1 MFTKKIPSKQVA
13 AMPALKP
20 AILKERREVKMN
32 RKVSILILAIFL
44 VLGLSSLGLAAKV
57 PAPDKGGDGFTL
69 ITLEEAQQLRENGAV
84 VIACHSHT
92 TDFMKGHPAG
102 TIHITCLVPK
112 DHKRTD
118 LPLTDIAFAV
128 DQLPEDKET
137 PIITYC
143 ASNT

>member
-1 MFTKKIPSKQVA
+1 MF
-13 AMPALKP
+13 
-20 AILKERREVKMN
+20 
-32 RKVSILILAIFL
+32 IF
-44 VLGLSSLGLAAKV
+44 GASTSGIAAKV
-57 PAPDKGGDGFTL
+57 PAPKQGGEGFKAVS
-69 ITLEEAQQLRENGAV
+69 LEEAKKLYDQGAT

-118 LPLTDIAFAV
+118 MPLNKIDFDVT
-128 DQLPEDKET
+128 QLPKDKST

>member
-1 MFTKKIPSKQVA
+1 MLRKIMTTV
-13 AMPALKP
+13 
-20 AILKERREVKMN
+20 
-32 RKVSILILAIFL
+32 L
-44 VLGLSSLGLAAKV
+44 VLFLIFGASTLGFAAAV
-57 PAPDKGGDGFTL
+57 PAPEQGGSRFKAVS
-69 ITLEEAQQLRENGAV
+69 LEEAKKLYDQGAT

-102 TIHITCLVPK
+102 TVHITCLVPK

-118 LPLTDIAFAV
+118 MPLSKIDFDVA
-128 DQLPEDKET
+128 QLPKDKTT

>member
-1 MFTKKIPSKQVA
+1 MSKK
-13 AMPALKP
+13 AM
-20 AILKERREVKMN
+20 IMV
-32 RKVSILILAIFL
+32 L
-44 VLGLSSLGLAAKV
+44 VLVFVFGVSTLGFAAKV
-57 PAPDKGGDGFTL
+57 PAPKQGGKGFKAVSLAEAKKLYDQGATL
-69 ITLEEAQQLRENGAV
+69 
-84 VIACHSHT
+84 IACHSHT

-118 LPLTDIAFAV
+118 MPLSKV
-128 DQLPEDKET
+128 DFDVAQLPKDKNT